1 VAQQAE
7 SEVVATELERVLP
20 KVPILFDR
28 EGPFYSAIEKKNI
41 EVISNR
47 QMRGPLEI
55 RPGGKF
61 KFFNPDGGDLGRGS
75 GPFFDKFVLSPQHIA
90 YAVEYTILSQ
100 WVTDD
105 KRKAVINNV
114 QRNLAMAM
122 REFRRHC
129 DAMAVG
135 AGDAVIGTIDTGG
148 VSTSGG
154 KDTYT
159 LDDSFGAKLCRFD
172 QDINVYSS
180 DLLTNRTSG
189 GEVTIDLHDLANK
202 QIRTHAS
209 VSGAAA
215 TDKIVVSGI
224 TATPAVGIKGV
235 LYHHDSASTGTWLG
249 FNRADTPEIRANRV
263 NGNSAALTLPL
274 PRLAL
279 NKAADRVGVDNI
291 GNYQAWMHPA
301 QAQAYEELGFLVTQI
316 NSTGEG
322 KGLDLY
328 FGGAMTMAGAP
339 VKKSFNWHH
348 QRIDFVN
355 LDYWGRG
362 ELHPAGFYEPSP
374 GKRLYE
380 LRGASGGV
388 AAAVIFY
395 LVASFDLF
403 VSNPASCSYIDNLA
417 IPSGY

>member
-1 VAQQAE
+1 MAAQAE
-7 SEVVATELERVLP
+7 ADVVGTELERVLP
-20 KVPILFDR
+20 KVNILFER
-28 EGPFYSAIEKKNI
+28 EGPFYAAIEKKDV
-41 EVISNR
+41 EVISAR

-61 KFFNPDGGDLGRGS
+61 GFYNPDGGDMGRGS
-75 GPFFDKFVLSPQHIA
+75 GPRYDKFVLTAAHIR
-90 YAVEYTILSQ
+90 YAVEYTILTQ

-114 QRNLAMAM
+114 QRLLASSM

-135 AGDAVIGTIDTGG
+135 AGDGVIGTIDTGG
-148 VSTSGG
+148 VTSQT
-154 KDTYT
+154 DFT
-159 LDDSFGAKLCRFD
+159 LDNSFGAKLIRFD
-172 QDINVYSS
+172 QDINIYSS
-180 DLLTNRTSG
+180 DLLTRRTTG
-189 GEVTIDLHDLANK
+189 GEKTVTLHDLANK
-202 QIRTHAS
+202 RITINSAPIGT
-209 VSGAAA
+209 VVAG
-215 TDKIVVSGI
+215 DKIVASGLS
-224 TATPAVGIKGV
+224 ATPPVGIKGV
-235 LYHHDSASTGTWLG
+235 LYHHSNASTGSWLG
-249 FNRADTPEIRANRV
+249 FDRSTTPEIRANRV
-263 NGNSAALTLPL
+263 NAGSSSLTLPL

-279 NKAADRVGVDNI
+279 NLAADRVGADNI

-339 VKKSFNWHH
+339 VKKSFNWHR

-355 LDYWGRG
+355 MDYWGRG
-362 ELHPAGFYEPSP
+362 ELHPVGFYEPTP
-374 GKRLYE
+374 GKRMFE
-380 LRGASGGV
+380 LRGGSGGV
-388 AAAVIFY
+388 AASVIFY

-403 VSNPASCSYIDNLA
+403 VGNPAGCSYIDTLLVPA
-417 IPSGY
+417 GY

>member
-1 VAQQAE
+1 MAAQ
-7 SEVVATELERVLP
+7 SETDVVGTELERVLP
-20 KVPILFDR
+20 KVSVLFER
-28 EGPFYSAIEKKNI
+28 EGKFYSAIEKKNVEI
-41 EVISNR
+41 ISAR

-61 KFFNPDGGDLGRGS
+61 GFFDPGGGDLGRGS
-75 GPFFDKFVLSPQHIA
+75 GPKYDKFVLTAQHIK
-90 YAVEYTILSQ
+90 YAVEYEILTD

-105 KRKAVINNV
+105 KRKAVISNV
-114 QRNLAMAM
+114 QRNLAMSM

-135 AGDAVIGTIDTGG
+135 AGDGVIGTIDTGG

-159 LDDSFGAKLCRFD
+159 LDNSFGAKLIRFD
-172 QDINVYSS
+172 QDINIYSS

-189 GEVTIDLHDLANK
+189 GEVTVDLHDLANK
-202 QIRTHAS
+202 QIRVNTT
-209 VSGAAA
+209 VSGAVA
-215 TDKIVVSGI
+215 TDKIVVSGLS
-224 TATPAVGIKGV
+224 ALPPVGIKGV
-235 LYHHDSASTGTWLG
+235 LYHHSNASTGTWLG
-249 FNRADTPEIRANRV
+249 FDRATTPEIRANRV

-279 NKAADRVGVDNI
+279 NLAADRVGVDNL
-291 GNYQAWMHPA
+291 GNFQAWMHPA

-328 FGGAMTMAGAP
+328 FGGSMVMAGAP

-362 ELHPAGFYEPSP
+362 ETHKASFYEVG
-374 GKRLYE
+374 GKRLFE
-380 LRGASGGV
+380 LRGGSGGV
-388 AAAVIFY
+388 AASVIFY
-395 LVASFDLF
+395 LTASFDLF
-403 VSNPASCSYIDNLA
+403 VTNPAGCAYIDSLA
-417 IPSGY
+417 VPSGY